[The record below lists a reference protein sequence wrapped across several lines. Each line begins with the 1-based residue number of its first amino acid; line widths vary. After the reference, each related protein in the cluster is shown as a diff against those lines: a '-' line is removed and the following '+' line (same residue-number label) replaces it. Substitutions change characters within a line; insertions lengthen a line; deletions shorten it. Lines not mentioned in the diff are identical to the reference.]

1 MRLEIADRKFNPRD
15 LSTNYREAR
24 NNLMGSSWLRPKP
37 EPKPEPIQLAP
48 EPIQH
53 AHEINLDAVGYT
65 FGAYYSAEANID
77 LTYDK
82 VTIRKVINAVAGF
95 FGFPV
100 NDLESQCR
108 AAPITHARQIA
119 MYLARE
125 LTTKSLP
132 AIGRMLGNRDH
143 TTVMHGHQKIR
154 RLIETDELLRKDIDA
169 IRKLVCD

>member
-15 LSTNYREAR
+15 LATNYREAR
-24 NNLMGSSWLRPKP
+24 NNLMRGSWLKPKP
-37 EPKPEPIQLAP
+37 EPKPEPIQLTP

-53 AHEINLDAVGYT
+53 ATEINHDAVGWT
-65 FGAYYSAEANID
+65 FGAFYFAGANIN
-77 LTYDK
+77 LTYEK
-82 VTIRKVINAVAGF
+82 ITIRKVINTVAGF
-95 FGFPV
+95 YGFPV
-100 NDLESQCR
+100 NDLESKCH
-108 AAPITHARQIA
+108 AKAMTHARHVA

-143 TTVMHGHQKIR
+143 TTVMHGHQKIK